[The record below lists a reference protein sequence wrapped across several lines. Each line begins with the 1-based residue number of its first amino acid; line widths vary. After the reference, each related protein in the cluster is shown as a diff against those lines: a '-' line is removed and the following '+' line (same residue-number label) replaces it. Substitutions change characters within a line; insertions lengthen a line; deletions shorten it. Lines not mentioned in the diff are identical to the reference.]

1 MATSTEPPKAAASET
16 ALLRTGTVFQIS
28 PTGVFT
34 SLYKFTGGADGAS
47 PSAALVKGNDG
58 NLYGVAQHGGISNNG
73 TIFRLDGAGGVTTL
87 YEFTGGADGKFP
99 KAALLL
105 GSDGNFYG
113 STPAGGSPN
122 YGTVFRFDGVSSITT
137 LYTFTGAADGGD
149 PEAPLVQG
157 SDGNFY
163 GTTSDSSLSGGN
175 HWGTI
180 FRITPAGS
188 FTTLYSFTGAA
199 DGYYPLAA
207 LVLGNDGNFY
217 GTAHLGG
224 RGANGTT
231 VLYGT
236 IFRVTPA
243 GSLTTLYSFTD
254 GLDGADPRAAL
265 ALATDSNFYGTT
277 YSGGNDGSGTIF
289 RLNVIVDPLL
299 RPIAITR
306 SSNDMLVAYYATAG
320 KTYRL
325 ERKLNITD
333 RSWQSIAGAAD
344 STAGNTGVAQI
355 TDPGGASQTKA
366 FYHVRLLP

>member
-1 MATSTEPPKAAASET
+1 M
-16 ALLRTGTVFQIS
+16 
-28 PTGVFT
+28 
-34 SLYKFTGGADGAS
+34 
-47 PSAALVKGNDG
+47 
-58 NLYGVAQHGGISNNG
+58 
-73 TIFRLDGAGGVTTL
+73 
-87 YEFTGGADGKFP
+87 
-99 KAALLL
+99 
-105 GSDGNFYG
+105 
-113 STPAGGSPN
+113 
-122 YGTVFRFDGVSSITT
+122 
-137 LYTFTGAADGGD
+137 
-149 PEAPLVQG
+149 
-157 SDGNFY
+157 
-163 GTTSDSSLSGGN
+163 
-175 HWGTI
+175 
-180 FRITPAGS
+180 
-188 FTTLYSFTGAA
+188 
-199 DGYYPLAA
+199 
-207 LVLGNDGNFY
+207 LGNDGNFY

-231 VLYGT
+231 ILYGT

-243 GSLTTLYSFTD
+243 GFLTTLYSFTD

-306 SSNDMLVAYYATAG
+306 SGNDMVVAYYATAG

-333 RSWQSIAGAAD
+333 RSWLRIAGVAD
-344 STAGNTGVAQI
+344 STAGSTGVAQV